1 MINSFYKTDEN
12 VTSGHGTIKLRQAYF
27 WSKSQFYKKNI
38 IVKKWDWDQKWAHPN
53 IMAPGSDVL
62 NTPIFFSMGR

>member
-12 VTSGHGTIKLRQAYF
+12 ATSGHGAIKLRQA
-27 WSKSQFYKKNI
+27 KSQFYKKNI

>member
-12 VTSGHGTIKLRQAYF
+12 ATSGHGAIKLRQAYF

-38 IVKKWDWDQKWAHPN
+38 IVKKWD
-53 IMAPGSDVL
+53 
-62 NTPIFFSMGR
+62 

>member
-12 VTSGHGTIKLRQAYF
+12 ATSGHGAIKLRQAYF
-27 WSKSQFYKKNI
+27 WSKFQFYKKNI